1 MSDPAIP
8 SFRYSLL
15 LREINNLRHTDGIDS
30 VALVLIRI
38 AGLRAVNANFGY
50 LGGDHVLEEMVR
62 RITGLARRQDRVFPV
77 HGATLALLIANPLNE
92 SHAVLAA
99 ERVIR
104 EVQMPVTIETSR
116 ARVNAHMG
124 VSLLP
129 GLATSTDELLRQC
142 EKSLRAARRRDET
155 CIVFG
160 PELDKPET
168 DAASQ
173 AIFDV
178 DGALRQDQFE
188 LHYQPKLALASGQL
202 LGAEALIRWRCPDNG
217 LRPPA
222 EFLPAIEQTRGIRS
236 VLRFCLNAALRTACE
251 WRERASGLS
260 VAVNLSPANL
270 TDPDLVDV
278 VADALEIWGL
288 PPDQLV
294 LEVTETALMDDPK
307 ANGRTLRAL
316 RKLGLRLAIDDF
328 GTGYSSLAYLR
339 TIPAQELKID
349 RSFIATLEKS
359 HRDRNIVASVIQLG
373 HAVNMQVVA
382 EGIETLEVLQTLV
395 AMYCDIGQGYYFSKP
410 LPADE
415 FSDRWVDQFGRRA
428 RA

>member
-1 MSDPAIP
+1 MSDPATP

-15 LREINNLRHTDGIDS
+15 LREINSLRHTDGIES
-30 VALVLIRI
+30 IALVLIRL
-38 AGLRAVNANFGY
+38 AGLRSVNADFGY
-50 LGGDHVLEEMVR
+50 LGGDHVLEEMAR
-62 RITGLARRQDRVFPV
+62 RIAGLARRQDRVFPV
-77 HGATLALLIANPLNE
+77 QGATLALLVANPLNE

-99 ERVIR
+99 ERVMR
-104 EVQMPVTIETSR
+104 EVEKPVTIETSR
-116 ARVNAHMG
+116 ARVRAHIG
-124 VSLLP
+124 VSLWP

-142 EKSLRAARRRDET
+142 DKSLRIARRRDEI
-155 CIVFG
+155 CVVFT
-160 PELDKPET
+160 PEFDQPES

-188 LHYQPKLALASGQL
+188 LHYQPKLALRSGQL
-202 LGAEALIRWRCPDNG
+202 LGAEALIRWRSPNND
-217 LRPPA
+217 LRPPG
-222 EFLPAIEQTRGIRS
+222 EFLPAIEKTRGIRS

-288 PPDQLV
+288 PAEQLI

-307 ANGRTLRAL
+307 ANARTLGAL
-316 RKLGLRLAIDDF
+316 QRLGLRLAIDDF
-328 GTGYSSLAYLR
+328 GTGYSSLAYLP

-349 RSFIATLEKS
+349 RSFIAALEKS
-359 HRDRNIVASVIQLG
+359 SRDRKIVASVIQLG

-382 EGIETLEVLQTLV
+382 EGIESVEVMQTLV
-395 AMYCDIGQGYYFSKP
+395 TMYCDIGQGFYFSKP
-410 LPADE
+410 LPAAE
-415 FSDRWVDQFGRRA
+415 FSERWVDQFARRA
-428 RA
+428 TV